1 MELNFPQEYTSLS
14 LNDLYHYEGGWSA
27 SILGQNLIGIGQKS
41 LAAAA
46 AAVRTIA
53 KTFNLETALLK
64 GLNATY
70 SYVASVAGGFITQA
84 VSMIG
89 GVGLG
94 LIALS
99 LTLGAVWVLGEYRL
113 FY

>member
-1 MELNFPQEYTSLS
+1 MELNFPQEYTTLS
-14 LNDLYHYEGGWSA
+14 LKDLYHFEGGWSA

-41 LAAAA
+41 LAAA